1 VARVASA
8 ARARGEKA
16 GKAGSATG
24 RHAVRPMTLE
34 RDGDRPRG
42 RSPSRARR
50 PHIGGIDA
58 RPEEYERRVTAFFDR
73 ALLGQ

>member
-1 VARVASA
+1 
-8 ARARGEKA
+8 
-16 GKAGSATG
+16 
-24 RHAVRPMTLE
+24 MTLE

-73 ALLGQ
+73 ALLKGQ